1 MMALE
6 GSTTLIS
13 LLRIPEANC
22 LYVLYLYNLSSGP
35 SNDSLHCCLYWYQAA
50 CRNHLFIHTGL
61 NPGCWVMHVGF
72 SHSPLVTASLS
83 LFVICAMS
91 WQHMHAS
98 VLPLMWQLLQ
108 DHLLIDRKQQ
118 LNCSTFIMR
127 YRLRSLINTSNWEVI
142 QDNNVMFCEIQMSR
156 TFFYYIICR

>member
-1 MMALE
+1 MALE

-13 LLRIPEANC
+13 LLRIPQANC
-22 LYVLYLYNLSSGP
+22 LYVLCLYNLSSGP

-108 DHLLIDRKQQ
+108 DHLTYRSETTTELFYIYHEVQVKKPDKHQQ
-118 LNCSTFIMR
+118 LR
-127 YRLRSLINTSNWEVI
+127 G
-142 QDNNVMFCEIQMSR
+142 DSR
-156 TFFYYIICR
+156 